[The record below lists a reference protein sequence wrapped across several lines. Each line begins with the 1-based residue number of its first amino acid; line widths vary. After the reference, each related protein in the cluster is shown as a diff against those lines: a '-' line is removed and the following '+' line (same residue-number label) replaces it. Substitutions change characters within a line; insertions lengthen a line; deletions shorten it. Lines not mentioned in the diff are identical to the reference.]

1 MADADPTVTPDHPK
15 WTNWRW
21 QMQNRI
27 HSVDALAEWIDPTPD
42 EWAAIEKT
50 SDQFRWNITPY
61 YADLMDERDPSC
73 PIRRQVVPTMDELQD
88 DLVDELDPLDETGH
102 SPVKNLIHNYEDRV
116 AFCVTAECAI
126 YCRYCLRKRMVGDAN
141 FFMRTDEHQA
151 AIDYIAEHEE
161 IRDVLL
167 TGGDPLTFNEDNLEW
182 LLSRLRA
189 IDHVELIRFGSRM
202 PVKLP
207 YRITED
213 LCELLQRYHPIW
225 VNTHFNHPKELTD
238 EAAAAID
245 RLKQAGVPVGNQ
257 TVLLDGIND
266 DPETMKALNE
276 GLVRM
281 RVRPYYLYQAQV
293 IGGTGHLRTPI
304 EVGMHIMRQLR
315 GRTSGFAIPT
325 YVLDT
330 PHGKVPLNRSYV
342 KGRAGPYVLMET
354 YDGTLWAEPNPLS
367 DNAEPPISLPAV
379 DLPDDV
385 DTIPI
390 QGATP
395 SQTEHVPS
403 AGIGDCTTV
412 SADLGSGPPEPTPD

>member
-1 MADADPTVTPDHPK
+1 
-15 WTNWRW
+15 
-21 QMQNRI
+21 MQNRI
-27 HSVDALAEWIDPTPD
+27 HSVEALSEWIDPTSD
-42 EWAAIEKT
+42 EREAIEKT

-61 YADLMDERDPSC
+61 YAALMDERDPSC
-73 PIRRQVVPTMDELQD
+73 PIRRQVVPTMAELQD

-207 YRITED
+207 YRITD
-213 LCELLQRYHPIW
+213 HLCDLLQRYHPIW

-354 YDGTLWAEPNPLS
+354 YDGALWAEPNPLP
-367 DNAEPPISLPAV
+367 DGADVPGTLPV
-379 DLPDDV
+379 VNLPDGV

-390 QGATP
+390 QDDERSHSGTDANASAADETPEPATP
-395 SQTEHVPS
+395 
-403 AGIGDCTTV
+403 
-412 SADLGSGPPEPTPD
+412 

>member
-1 MADADPTVTPDHPK
+1 
-15 WTNWRW
+15 
-21 QMQNRI
+21 MQNRI
-27 HSVDALAEWIDPTPD
+27 HSADALEDWIDPTDD
-42 EWAAIEKT
+42 ERAAIEKT
-50 SDQFRWNITPY
+50 SDVFRWNVTPY
-61 YADLMDERDPSC
+61 YAQLMDPTDPSC
-73 PIRRQVVPTMDELQD
+73 PIRRQVVPTTDELAGD
-88 DLVDELDPLDETGH
+88 IVDELDPLDETGH
-102 SPVKNLIHNYEDRV
+102 SPVKNLVHNYEDRV
-116 AFCVTAECAI
+116 AFCVTAECAV
-126 YCRYCLRKRMVGDAN
+126 YCRYCLRKRMVGDASY
-141 FFMRTDEHQA
+141 FMRTDEHQA
-151 AIDYIAEHEE
+151 AIDYIAEHDE

-189 IDHVELIRFGSRM
+189 IDHVELIRFGTRM

-213 LCELLQRYHPIW
+213 LCDLLERYHPIW
-225 VNTHFNHPKELTD
+225 INTHFNHPKELTD

-257 TVLLDGIND
+257 TVLLEGIND
-266 DPETMKALNE
+266 DPDTMKALNE

-293 IGGTGHLRTPI
+293 IGGTAHMRTPI
-304 EVGMHIMRQLR
+304 EVGMHLMRRLR

-342 KGRAGPYVLMET
+342 KGRAGAYVLMET
-354 YDGTLWAEPNPLS
+354 YDGTLWAEPNPVP
-367 DNAEPPISLPAV
+367 DGMNPPLQLPTVECPA
-379 DLPDDV
+379 DV

-390 QGATP
+390 QKEVTGAETNGEEP
-395 SQTEHVPS
+395 TAPVS
-403 AGIGDCTTV
+403 AGEGGAGAGR
-412 SADLGSGPPEPTPD
+412 SLE

>member
-1 MADADPTVTPDHPK
+1 MTQPDAPVGPDHPK
-15 WTNWRW
+15 WTDWRW

-27 HSVDALAEWIDPTPD
+27 HSVEALGRWIDPTPG
-42 EWAAIEKT
+42 EREAIEKT
-50 SDQFRWNITPY
+50 SDVFRWNVTPY
-61 YADLMDERDPSC
+61 YARLMDATDPSC
-73 PIRRQVVPTMDELQD
+73 PVRRQVVPTMDELGRD
-88 DLVDELDPLDETGH
+88 IVDELDPLDETGH

-151 AIDYIAEHEE
+151 AIDYIAEHDE

-207 YRITED
+207 YRITD
-213 LCELLQRYHPIW
+213 ALCELLERHHPIW

-257 TVLLDGIND
+257 TVLLRGIND

-281 RVRPYYLYQAQV
+281 RVRPYYLYQAQI
-293 IGGTGHLRTPI
+293 IGGTRHLRVPI
-304 EVGMHIMRQLR
+304 EVGMHLMRRLR

-342 KGRAGPYVLMET
+342 KGRAGDYVLMET
-354 YDGTLWAEPNPLS
+354 YDGTLWAEPNPVPDDDEL
-367 DNAEPPISLPAV
+367 PLQLPTVSLPE
-379 DLPDDV
+379 DV
-385 DTIPI
+385 DTIPLR
-390 QGATP
+390 QQVGLNDPARRD
-395 SQTEHVPS
+395 ES
-403 AGIGDCTTV
+403 AVVERAG
-412 SADLGSGPPEPTPD
+412 

>member
-1 MADADPTVTPDHPK
+1 
-15 WTNWRW
+15 
-21 QMQNRI
+21 MQNRI
-27 HSVDALAEWIDPTPD
+27 HSADALEDWIDPTDD
-42 EWAAIEKT
+42 ERAAIEKT
-50 SDQFRWNITPY
+50 SDVFRWNVTPY
-61 YADLMDERDPSC
+61 YAQLMDPTDPSC
-73 PIRRQVVPTMDELQD
+73 PIRRQVVPTTDELAGD
-88 DLVDELDPLDETGH
+88 IVDELDPLDETGH
-102 SPVKNLIHNYEDRV
+102 SPVKNLVHNYEDRV
-116 AFCVTAECAI
+116 AFCVTAECAV
-126 YCRYCLRKRMVGDAN
+126 YCRYCLRKRMVGDASY
-141 FFMRTDEHQA
+141 FMRTDEHQA
-151 AIDYIAEHEE
+151 AIDYIAEHDE

-189 IDHVELIRFGSRM
+189 IDHVELIRFGTRM

-213 LCELLQRYHPIW
+213 LCDLLERYHPIW
-225 VNTHFNHPKELTD
+225 INTHFNHPKELTD

-257 TVLLDGIND
+257 TVLLEGIND
-266 DPETMKALNE
+266 DPDTMKALNE

-293 IGGTGHLRTPI
+293 IGGTAHMRTPI
-304 EVGMHIMRQLR
+304 EVGMHLMRRLR

-342 KGRAGPYVLMET
+342 KGRAGAYVLMET
-354 YDGTLWAEPNPLS
+354 YDGTLWAEPNPVP
-367 DNAEPPISLPAV
+367 DGMKPPLQLPTVECPAG
-379 DLPDDV
+379 V

-390 QGATP
+390 QKEVTGAETNGEEP
-395 SQTEHVPS
+395 AAPVS
-403 AGIGDCTTV
+403 AGEGGAGAGR
-412 SADLGSGPPEPTPD
+412 SLE